1 MKIKNKDKKMNE
13 DMILERVAQKN
24 GVSPEEVRS
33 NIQAIIDDLWNGTD
47 DTEEFKKLRLLI
59 GHKPFVMEFLNYI
72 SGMMEKERASKPW
85 WKRLIEW

>member
-1 MKIKNKDKKMNE
+1 MNE

-59 GHKPFVMEFLNYI
+59 GNQPSVIEFLNYI

-85 WKRLIEW
+85 WKRLFEW

>member
-1 MKIKNKDKKMNE
+1 MNE

-47 DTEEFKKLRLLI
+47 DTEEFRKLRLLI
-59 GHKPFVMEFLNYI
+59 GHQPSVIEFLNYI
-72 SGMMEKERASKPW
+72 SGMMEKEKASKPW
-85 WKRLIEW
+85 WKRLFEW